1 MRLGL
6 EDGSIPDANINAS
19 SNFVAQGGYTG
30 ISTPADGRLNKIPQD
45 DITIGAWEPSAL
57 DTNQWIQVDLGKPT
71 YVYGVLMQGRQ
82 DHTNQWVT
90 KYKVQYEP
98 PSQASLVDVQNQ
110 LGETQVRN
118 TNPILSTSG
127 VAGIFNASNEFV
139 VVEGTDPLPP
149 PPYPSFPCYWS

>member
-6 EDGSIPDANINAS
+6 EDGSIPDADITAS
-19 SNFVAQGGYTG
+19 SNFVAQGGYAG
-30 ISTPADGRLNKIPQD
+30 ISTPADGRLNKIPPD
-45 DITIGAWEPSAL
+45 DITIGAWQPIVK

-82 DHTNQWVT
+82 DHSNQWVT

-118 TNPILSTSG
+118 TH
-127 VAGIFNASNEFV
+127 
-139 VVEGTDPLPP
+139 
-149 PPYPSFPCYWS
+149 PSYFY